1 MQSGGQA
8 AGIQLQVGLDL
19 AFFRNQLPKLG
30 AAAAGYTLPIN
41 IKFDRR
47 AVQNELNALGR
58 NISQRTYRLEV
69 ATNLAAEIE
78 LAKKLT
84 TALNNLGRS
93 QQTAKTGVGQRLG
106 VGAIGRAPSQG
117 GLGSKDVEKL
127 YRASARAG
135 LLAFDKEIAR
145 TKISMVAAMD
155 AIGVDAIAG
164 LLNGL
169 SSQDARLRA
178 AAESIG
184 ENLIKTTKTSLGI
197 ASPSKKFEEI
207 GRNVGKGFEKGAL
220 SSMDNAFDAMENKM
234 RQRGKILDTIARG
247 IFGMLGMD
255 PAAMMQQARQQ
266 KAVPPRTP
274 IAGLLPEYTS
284 RGAREEIMRQLGAG
298 GGGGGGPSDQGP
310 GKLALSNEALG
321 KRVSAILEEYF
332 RVAEV
337 QVRESFDPR
346 ELKRSLN
353 IFAYIA
359 QSLRDAEARTRQARV
374 EQKVDAFIK
383 ALELTMQTAEARLR
397 IQAAQVRTV
406 AAQQPLLPAGRVAG
420 LLPGRPSQASVLEL
434 NNILAGAI
442 REYFKAVA
450 REIKPSATT
459 QGRPLLGPGS
469 TVAGLLP
476 PAGGTTAT
484 GRMRITTGAV
494 LGQPSMMR
502 APSVPPSVGGGGAPP
517 VPPSG
522 GGGGGGGSFGG
533 VRFNVPQLPG
543 TGVVR
548 EIGSEFAMAAK
559 QVLLFGTA
567 YKALAFLTS
576 FPAQVGQAVGA
587 LQSFNNTLKA
597 ISPTANEA
605 KASNQFILDIVDRY
619 NVPLQSARDGFTK
632 LYASMAPAGFKGDE
646 IRALF
651 TGVSQAA
658 ATFGM
663 SADKVDRVNYA
674 FAQMASKGQVM
685 SEELKGQL
693 GDVLPGAMGIFAE
706 AAGFTGPDA
715 IQKFSKALEDGAY
728 KGEAMRGLL
737 KNVTVVLTKEFGPG
751 AEGAARTF
759 QGVINRMQNST
770 RLLYEAFE
778 PVAVGFLNS
787 VVVPLTSGIK
797 TITDGFNAFFT
808 STQAKT
814 AGGMAFAQELERL
827 KPAFEG
833 IRTNVAALM
842 PVLQGFGKTLLEI
855 GKVALQIAGNP
866 LVGYLGRLYLI
877 ILPINMAL
885 GVLRGLWASNALQLV
900 IFNARVANG
909 TSTLTAFRGMM
920 AATGA
925 TATITAGRIRAFSI
939 ALQAAFSAT
948 AIGLVVVGLGMIA
961 EAFMTAGARADA
973 ARQKMSQFADS
984 VKQLGAIGDVAGA
997 TAEKVGQQA
1006 LASRLQ
1012 NAKTLLQQVKAE
1024 GKKLTKSQV
1033 DELKALQLTGN
1044 LEFIEVGRGAE
1055 KGLFGATKK
1064 ITNLLGTQAALQ
1076 AEIDSAERGRLET
1089 QTRIVQATR
1098 AVTEAKKN
1106 QGKEEAKLQK
1116 IDLSGGDGT
1125 GKKPKEQSLESYYS
1139 LQDQLAK
1146 NFTQAEIDRL
1156 EAEHQRKVDL
1166 IKAEYDLKET
1176 RANSFQR
1183 EALKFE
1189 RRMAEIGLEREG
1201 ALLKASN
1208 DVLAAQGSVAGGAGG
1223 GGARGGGKGLGAGI
1237 AQYITGDPSSPFYR
1251 ADHGGGNYHEHLA
1264 FVSRQAAEEAYKKL
1278 TSAGIQVT
1286 EFKGK
1291 SRVGRHTPGSAHY
1304 EGLAFDVPGAQVPV
1318 GRERELTARVQSTLG
1333 IGGARPA
1340 PVPASRKRDIIADQK
1355 VQIEQA
1361 KQSATAR
1368 QAEAKAIK
1376 DAEIALADF
1385 VATATPVEEQ
1395 KLQND
1400 LLKRKTELM
1409 MQGYSD
1415 SAVDQAIKFA
1425 EAEYKVNFALKL
1437 NDELQKKGKRT
1448 KAEADAIT
1456 KQMTEGLT
1464 AYSLALKENSIQ
1476 LRDNQLAQAMTV
1488 LKDRMAMAGAIT
1500 PDQELREQIRQKNPD
1515 FTPEQQEGLFQQEK
1529 LAQGAEKLK
1538 ADMQGIASSIGDSFG
1553 QAFKGI
1559 ITGSMTAQ
1567 EALAGMFQSIADHFA
1582 DMVAKMI
1589 AEWLKTQ
1596 ILQGF
1601 QSIFS
1606 AFTGGLGGGISSGL
1620 SSGFSAGDASAIPTD
1635 AAGWGASFGTSLQ
1648 FANGGIAPGG
1658 FTAFAN
1664 GGMVTGPTM
1673 GLVGEG
1679 RYNEA
1684 IVPLPDGKS
1693 IPVDLGG
1700 AMGGQAA
1707 NNIVV
1712 NVDAKG
1718 SKVEGNEQDSK
1729 QLGRVIAAAIQQ
1741 ELVKQKRPGG
1751 LLG

>member
-84 TALNNLGRS
+84 TALDKLGRS

-106 VGAIGRAPSQG
+106 VGAIGRAPKDK
-117 GLGSKDVEKL
+117 GLGYKDVQKL
-127 YRASARAG
+127 YKASADAG

-145 TKISMVAAMD
+145 TKVSMVAAMD

-207 GRNVGKGFEKGAL
+207 GKNVGKGFEKGAL

-274 IAGLLPEYTS
+274 IAGLLPSYTS
-284 RGAREEIMRQLGAG
+284 RGAKEEIMRQLGAG
-298 GGGGGGPSDQGP
+298 GGGGGPSVAQGP
-310 GKLALSNEALG
+310 GRLALTDEMLQRRINDFE
-321 KRVSAILEEYF
+321 V
-332 RVAEV
+332 RVAK
-337 QVRESFDPR
+337 VREIFDPR
-346 ELKRSLN
+346 EFEFATLRLFRAVGNALEQAADQAEQAAKQAKSARIDSSVDGLMRSIDN
-353 IFAYIA
+353 AIKVA
-359 QSLRDAEARTRQARV
+359 QARV
-374 EQKVDAFIK
+374 RVGRG
-383 ALELTMQTAEARLR
+383 LLTGE
-397 IQAAQVRTV
+397 AQVSDLGRTV
-406 AAQQPLLPAGRVAG
+406 QPALPPTR
-420 LLPGRPSQASVLEL
+420 
-434 NNILAGAI
+434 I
-442 REYFKAVA
+442 
-450 REIKPSATT
+450 
-459 QGRPLLGPGS
+459 
-469 TVAGLLP
+469 AGLLP
-476 PAGGTTAT
+476 PAVGRAPNVYSTSGESQTELFARREREA
-484 GRMRITTGAV
+484 RMRSALREMDVMGGGA
-494 LGQPSMMR
+494 GRPSSPYSYVNR
-502 APSVPPSVGGGGAPP
+502 AARPTSAMVPYAAGGALVPTMGGGGIGGNVPP
-517 VPPSG
+517 RPPSG
-522 GGGGGGGSFGG
+522 GGGMGGAGSFGRALG
-533 VRFNVPQLPG
+533 GINLPG

-576 FPAQVGQAVGA
+576 FPAQVGQAIGA

-706 AAGFTGPDA
+706 AAGFKGPDA

-833 IRTNVAALM
+833 IRANVAALM
-842 PVLQGFGKTLLEI
+842 PVLQTLGGVLLEV
-855 GKVALQIAGNP
+855 GKVFLQIAGNP
-866 LVGYLGRLYLI
+866 FVGYL
-877 ILPINMAL
+877 
-885 GVLRGLWASNALQLV
+885 
-900 IFNARVANG
+900 ARVYLSVLPLVAIIKVLNLQALIPMIGSLLRAIPAFVTFNSLMLQGNRAGLALKTTTFLLGTTSSVTAGKIRLVGTALLSLGMPAVLLGIGALIERFMMLKGAVDGVRQSTQQMVGSISSLAN
-909 TSTLTAFRGMM
+909 
-920 AATGA
+920 TGA
-925 TATITAGRIRAFSI
+925 VREIKNIGADTQKQIATFK
-939 ALQAAFSAT
+939 
-948 AIGLVVVGLGMIA
+948 GLKPFVSGGLGNA
-961 EAFMTAGARADA
+961 PQRRLTEDA
-973 ARQKMSQFADS
+973 AKKMEELGLGAFVSKGVTGPFVNDFLNASKIIEERLKGLGKTADS
-984 VKQLGAIGDVAGA
+984 VKEKMPLAEKAAAALAKQAKQGIEPIAEGAGA
-997 TAEKVGQQA
+997 GAGKPPKEK
-1006 LASRLQ
+1006 S
-1012 NAKTLLQQVKAE
+1012 
-1024 GKKLTKSQV
+1024 
-1033 DELKALQLTGN
+1033 
-1044 LEFIEVGRGAE
+1044 
-1055 KGLFGATKK
+1055 
-1064 ITNLLGTQAALQ
+1064 
-1076 AEIDSAERGRLET
+1076 LET
-1089 QTRIVQATR
+1089 
-1098 AVTEAKKN
+1098 
-1106 QGKEEAKLQK
+1106 
-1116 IDLSGGDGT
+1116 
-1125 GKKPKEQSLESYYS
+1125 YYG
-1139 LQDQLAK
+1139 LQDTLAK
-1146 NFTQAEIDRL
+1146 NAADFAAAQTEEEFRHKIELL
-1156 EAEHQRKVDL
+1156 EMY
-1166 IKAEYDLKET
+1166 YDIQET
-1176 RANSFQR
+1176 RANAYQR
-1183 EALKFE
+1183 DALRFE
-1189 RRMAEIGLEREG
+1189 REMVMIEARRQEAR
-1201 ALLKASN
+1201 LKAQL
-1208 DVLAAQGSVAGGAGG
+1208 DVQRAQSSVAGGAGG
-1223 GGARGGGKGLGAGI
+1223 GGGAGSGGKGLGAGI

-1340 PVPASRKRDIIADQK
+1340 PVPASQKRDAVAEQKTLQASIAKTATERMADAKAAQEQIVALEK
-1355 VQIEQA
+1355 YRATAFPNIEQETQN
-1361 KQSATAR
+1361 KLLTKRNELFRSGMTDEQIDKEIKLYENQERGTA
-1368 QAEAKAIK
+1368 
-1376 DAEIALADF
+1376 ALAAVQRLYDGNII
-1385 VATATPVEEQ
+1385 
-1395 KLQND
+1395 KLDKYN
-1400 LLKRKTELM
+1400 ELM
-1409 MQGYSD
+1409 AIFNQDIATQNTLLQQNATLMAQ
-1415 SAVDQAIKFA
+1415 AKFDQAIK
-1425 EAEYKVNFALKL
+1425 
-1437 NDELQKKGKRT
+1437 G
-1448 KAEADAIT
+1448 
-1456 KQMTEGLT
+1456 
-1464 AYSLALKENSIQ
+1464 IQ
-1476 LRDNQLAQAMTV
+1476 DQLA
-1488 LKDRMAMAGAIT
+1488 MARSFT
-1500 PDQELREQIRQKNPD
+1500 PDQEMRTQIA
-1515 FTPEQQEGLFQQEK
+1515 QEGFVGEQAESIFQERK
-1529 LAQGAEKLK
+1529 TLQGAQKLK
-1538 ADMQGIASSIGDSFG
+1538 EDMQGIASSIGDSFG
-1553 QAFKGI
+1553 TAFKGI

-1589 AEWLKTQ
+1589 AEWLKAQ
-1596 ILQGF
+1596 LIKGFMSILGML
-1601 QSIFS
+1601 IP
-1606 AFTGGLGGGISSGL
+1606 GGGGGIGAGL
-1620 SSGFSAGDASAIPTD
+1620 SSGFDAGPSSAIDTS
-1635 AAGWGASFGTSLQ
+1635 AAGWGTAFNTPLK
-1648 FANGGIAPGG
+1648 FANGGIAAGG

-1693 IPVDLGG
+1693 IPVELAGG
-1700 AMGGQAA
+1700 GSSSPTV
-1707 NNIVV
+1707 IV

-1718 SKVEGNEQDSK
+1718 SQVEGNEQNAN
-1729 QLGRVIAAAIQQ
+1729 QLGRVISAAVQTELIKQQ
-1741 ELVKQKRPGG
+1741 RPGG
-1751 LLG
+1751 LLAR